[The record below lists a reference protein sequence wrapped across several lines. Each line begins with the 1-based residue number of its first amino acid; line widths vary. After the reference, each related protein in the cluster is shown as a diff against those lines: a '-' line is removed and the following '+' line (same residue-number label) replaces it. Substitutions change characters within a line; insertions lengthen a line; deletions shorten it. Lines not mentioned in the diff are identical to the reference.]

1 MKYLICSLL
10 LVFQTQAKLLDKIV
24 AIVDDNI
31 ITQSQIQRLTKNLS
45 IKRNIAP
52 MIYEK
57 NQYDGQEMLN
67 MVINK
72 LLIRSKLQEI
82 GYSVG
87 DDQVEAQIKA
97 NEKRLNVNRDALK
110 NFLKQQNTSFD
121 EYFETLR
128 EAIEYSYFVSRI
140 ITPTLSVSEQDVKN
154 EYFKRNSKDSRL
166 NFKYNLVDYVVS
178 KENSKNANKDF
189 FVKSITQFRGVGVW
203 SSDFSEIS
211 PNNLDDITEE
221 GMALELSTL
230 LKNTQE
236 GQLSKP
242 IMLNGQLHAFFVVKK
257 DLVETE
263 SFINQKE
270 NVRNDLLAS
279 LVKVESGAWFE
290 REKAKHYIKIS
301 L

>member
-1 MKYLICSLL
+1 MKHLLICIFII
-10 LVFQTQAKLLDKIV
+10 FQSEAKLLDKIV
-24 AIVDDNI
+24 GIVDDNI
-31 ITQSQIQRLTKNLS
+31 ITQSQIQRLTKNIA
-45 IKRNIAP
+45 IKKNIAP

-57 NQYDGQEMLN
+57 NQYESAEMLN
-67 MVINK
+67 IYINK

-87 DDQVEAQIKA
+87 DDQVEAQIKT
-97 NEKRLNVNRDALK
+97 NEKRLNVNREALK

-140 ITPTLSVSEQDVKN
+140 ITPTLSVSDQDVKN
-154 EYFKRNSKDSRL
+154 EYYKRNSKDNRMT
-166 NFKYNLVDYVVS
+166 FKYNLVDYVVS
-178 KENSKNANKDF
+178 KENSKNANKDLF
-189 FVKSITQFRGVGVW
+189 LKSVTQFRNVGVW
-203 SSDFSEIS
+203 SSDFAEIS
-211 PNNLDDITEE
+211 PNSLDEITEE
-221 GMALELSTL
+221 GMAQELSTL

-242 IMLNGQLHAFFVVKK
+242 IVLNGQLHVFFVTKK

-263 SFINQKE
+263 NFSNQKE
-270 NVRNDLLAS
+270 SIRNDLLGVLIKSES
-279 LVKVESGAWFE
+279 LAWFE
-290 REKAKHYIKIS
+290 REKNKHYIKIT